1 MGTAYIWD
9 SFNKF
14 RHMDFTILDILK
26 ALISRGFLKFI
37 VYKLNILLMVLIF
50 FHEINSVMMS
60 LKHEFQ
66 NVKTTRKNTS
76 DAFSVLK

>member
-1 MGTAYIWD
+1 MGTAYNWD

-14 RHMDFTILDILK
+14 RYMDFTILDILK
-26 ALISRGFLKFI
+26 ALISRGFLKFT

-66 NVKTTRKNTS
+66 NVNKTTRKNTS
-76 DAFSVLK
+76 DAFSI